1 MTKKQLMEMGLS
13 EETAGKILAAFN
25 SELDGNYV
33 PKSRFDEKIAELKT
47 TKETIAARDA
57 QLDKLGKTAGDNE
70 ALKAQIAEL
79 KKQNEADAEKHAA
92 ELLATKTKLAAMAA
106 LSDAQDADLVYSQ
119 LDTTKLTLGDKGKI
133 SGLDDQIK
141 ELKKTKP
148 FLFKTEA
155 QDGNG
160 AGGRGLGIK
169 IKGSRDG
176 NPAPAGNPSGE
187 HISQGQAIAKLLA
200 RQKNTAET
208 SVTKAAEKSYWN
220 GGNN

>member
-1 MTKKQLMEMGLS
+1 MTKKQLMEMGLD
-13 EETAGKILAAFN
+13 EATAEKVLASWN
-25 SELDGNYV
+25 SELDGKYV
-33 PKSRFDEKIAELKT
+33 PKERLDEKIAELRSAR
-47 TKETIAARDA
+47 ETIANRDA

-70 ALKAQIAEL
+70 ALKAQIADL
-79 KKQNEADAEKHAA
+79 KKQNDAEAEKHKA

-119 LDTTKLTLGDKGKI
+119 LDATKITLDDKGKI
-133 SGLDDQIK
+133 SGLDEQVK

-160 AGGRGLGIK
+160 AGGKGLGIK
-169 IKGSRDG
+169 IKGSGDG
-176 NPAPAGNPSGE
+176 TPAPAGNPVADKPTA
-187 HISQGQAIAKLLA
+187 GQAIAKLLA
-200 RQKNTAET
+200 RQKNTTET